1 MPESLQSN
9 SNTQIPNQNSNT
21 INVNYHNPDTVNS
34 GALSDQQSYQ
44 LYVQGRAKP
53 AGPDGD
59 LEDANV
65 VGKISFYSPKT
76 LLESPICYYY
86 SHLSNKRAASLIDF
100 SFFAPPPPCSLIHFD
115 L

>member
-1 MPESLQSN
+1 MFKFFYLAIEDSEDESGSEGGDNADNQNNTSKVPESLQSN

-21 INVNYHNPDTVNS
+21 INVNYQNPDTVNS

-65 VGKISFYSPKT
+65 VGKIPFYSPKI
-76 LLESPICYYY
+76 LLKLPIIC
-86 SHLSNKRAASLIDF
+86 
-100 SFFAPPPPCSLIHFD
+100 
-115 L
+115 

>member
-1 MPESLQSN
+1 VFNTPYFFTLLNEDSEDESGSEGGDNADNQNNTSKVPESLQSN
-9 SNTQIPNQNSNT
+9 SNTQIPHYQNSNT

-65 VGKISFYSPKT
+65 VGKISFYSPKH
-76 LLESPICYYY
+76 Y
-86 SHLSNKRAASLIDF
+86 
-100 SFFAPPPPCSLIHFD
+100 
-115 L
+115 